1 MYEKSKEYYDDQFL
15 IDMRY
20 ICLKEPFLQTLVC
33 KSWARTYY
41 SAVDVGG
48 KLFFKHNRDD
58 GCSKA
63 KWLKTVLSNKSLWKL
78 FSMFHYVPFIRKR
91 YKYILED
98 HSLQYEKNR
107 DIQVK
112 EQPMV
117 DINQF
122 S

>member
-1 MYEKSKEYYDDQFL
+1 MKRAKNIIYYIFL

-48 KLFFKHNRDD
+48 KLFFKHNPDD

-63 KWLKTVLSNKSLWKL
+63 KWLKTVLSNKSL
-78 FSMFHYVPFIRKR
+78 
-91 YKYILED
+91 
-98 HSLQYEKNR
+98 
-107 DIQVK
+107 
-112 EQPMV
+112 
-117 DINQF
+117 
-122 S
+122 